1 MWVDAAEHGIVPGG
15 CTMETQR
22 ADSPDVLEP
31 DDLSRREVLLR
42 LGAGGLAV
50 ALATHGVETAHAQ
63 EATPTAVGHVGDVSG
78 MPEGVNLIP
87 LGGFPVHDLPT
98 EPFTIR
104 VLRVT
109 LEPGAVVPPG
119 AVPYPA
125 AAYVEAGEGLILSP
139 EGEGGRWL
147 YGPDGEVL
155 DSGTKEMVM
164 PVGTWLY
171 TSANTVDG
179 LRNDGPDQASI
190 LGIELIPTTE

>member
-1 MWVDAAEHGIVPGG
+1 
-15 CTMETQR
+15 METLR
-22 ADSPDVLEP
+22 ADDSDAVDPDG
-31 DDLSRREVLLR
+31 LSRRAALLR
-42 LGAGGLAV
+42 IGAGGLAV
-50 ALATHGVETAHAQ
+50 ALAAQGIETAHAQ
-63 EATPTAVGHVGDVSG
+63 ESTPAPGGHVGDVSG
-78 MPEGVNLIP
+78 MPEGVTLIP

-119 AVPYPA
+119 AVPYPVG
-125 AAYVEAGEGLILSP
+125 AYVEAGEGLILSP

-147 YGPDGEVL
+147 YGPDGELL

-190 LGIELIPTTE
+190 LGIELVPTTE

>member
-1 MWVDAAEHGIVPGG
+1 
-15 CTMETQR
+15 METLR
-22 ADSPDVLEP
+22 ADDSDAVDPDG
-31 DDLSRREVLLR
+31 LSRREVLLR
-42 LGAGGLAV
+42 IGAGGLAV
-50 ALATHGVETAHAQ
+50 ALATQGVETAHAQ
-63 EATPTAVGHVGDVSG
+63 EATPAPVGHVGDVSG

-119 AVPYPA
+119 AVPYPVG
-125 AAYVEAGEGLILSP
+125 AYVEAGEGLILSP

-155 DSGTKEMVM
+155 DSGIKEMVM